1 MLGRLSMTVDE
12 CLEAYQK
19 LADLV
24 FGHPRRLHIRKPPFI
39 PRDKYDHKRLEKAIK
54 EIVKQRNSDG
64 HGNTMFRQPNPEMC
78 RT

>member
-1 MLGRLSMTVDE
+1 MTVDE
-12 CLEAYQK
+12 CLEAYQE

-54 EIVKQRNSDG
+54 EIVKQRNPDG
-64 HGNTMFRQPNPEMC
+64 TGNTMFTQQNPEMC